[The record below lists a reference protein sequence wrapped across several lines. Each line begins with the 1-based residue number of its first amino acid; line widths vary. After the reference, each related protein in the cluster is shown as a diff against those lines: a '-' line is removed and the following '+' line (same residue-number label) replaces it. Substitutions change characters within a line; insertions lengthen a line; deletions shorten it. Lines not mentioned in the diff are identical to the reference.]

1 MNKAYENKNDPKA
14 LTNIIKNSLRNDIAK
29 GIFFDHKR
37 LSVPGKESKLNFLFV
52 KYFIYRRMEKD
63 RYSVKLL
70 SLALK
75 NLVLRNKNIIQH
87 QRNNSKLDSSSVM
100 DASNQSLPSLNSHY
114 VYYSQK

>member
-37 LSVPGKESKLNFLFV
+37 LSVPGKESRFGLFLMNISYIDEWKKTGIQLNYLILFL
-52 KYFIYRRMEKD
+52 I
-63 RYSVKLL
+63 
-70 SLALK
+70 